1 MDNLPQVEFLYILCI
16 DIVSFNHV
24 HMAYKEEHV
33 LAYTLGYCISWI
45 QAHVQF
51 ETYETVTH

>member
-1 MDNLPQVEFLYILCI
+1 MDGQSIQVEFLHILCI
-16 DIVSFNHV
+16 DIVSFSHV

-33 LAYTLGYCISWI
+33 LANSLGYCISWI

-51 ETYETVTH
+51 ET